1 MDKIEITTNTTTSAV
16 TSLGM
21 SLLLFAC
28 SSMVPMRLHN
38 ILAVPSVSLFSYED
52 PFNLSA
58 VCSVQPRPEEVL
70 RVFALNLLANTVD
83 VPPEFGELI
92 NKHFWEMYEPI

>member
-16 TSLGM
+16 TSVGI
-21 SLLLFAC
+21 SLLLFAW
-28 SSMVPMRLHN
+28 SSMVPMRLHD
-38 ILAVPSVSLFSYED
+38 ISAAPSVSLFSYED
-52 PFNLSA
+52 PFNLAA
-58 VCSVQPRPEEVL
+58 VRRVKSRPEQAL

-83 VPPEFGELI
+83 MPREFGELI